1 MPIVHMHDNNSS
13 EFPDG
18 AYCPIGGYSYNF
30 NQDIQQNNVIVLS
43 ESHHGLCLYETENNY
58 YDDSDFFMVVWNP
71 ELKKTEK
78 INFATTRAWTYPC
91 YASKPDATKRVKT
104 EYEAWLKYE
113 ERKQAILAKRKARQK
128 MQAECRVMG
137 ITHLEYAKAIGSGL
151 FDVIYSLLKV
161 KKFRSTFRSS
171 CAHQVR
177 EWLANADAKF
187 NTPLSKRQLAALRIS

>member
-18 AYCPIGGYSYNF
+18 AYCPIGGYSYNSK
-30 NQDIQQNNVIVLS
+30 QDIQQNNVIALS

-91 YASKPDATKRVKT
+91 YASRPDATKSVKA
-104 EYEAWLKYE
+104 EYEVWLKYE

-161 KKFRSTFRSS
+161 KKFRSTFRGS
-171 CAHQVR
+171 CARQVR

-187 NTPLSKRQLAALRIS
+187 NTPLSKRQLAALRII